1 MTFATILSEKTM
13 SPSGAGQSVASLR
26 RLLGWKASAFACLL
40 ALSGLGWSQAT
51 PTTPPDDAPCLEQD
65 CPDTLDQG
73 GAATPLVDT
82 QENPAM
88 GAWPNGGGATQA
100 NVPGQ
105 NPAGQRDWPTDPWPN
120 TAWPNHAWPDN
131 PWPNH
136 APGDNGPGGNGE
148 TDRVRRRAVPFRED
162 AVPEPPT
169 EFQQFVSTRPDNF
182 RPRRSGS
189 GDRRLPPR
197 TGR

>member
-13 SPSGAGQSVASLR
+13 SPSGAGQSAASLR

-65 CPDTLDQG
+65 CPDTLDQA
-73 GAATPLVDT
+73 GAANPGVDN

-105 NPAGQRDWPTDPWPN
+105 NPAGPKRGWPIDS
-120 TAWPNHAWPDN
+120 WPDN

-136 APGDNGPGGNGE
+136 SPGDNGPGGNGE
-148 TDRVRRRAVPFRED
+148 TDRARRRAVPFRED
-162 AVPEPPT
+162 AASEPPT
-169 EFQQFVSTRPDNF
+169 EFHQFVAS
-182 RPRRSGS
+182 
-189 GDRRLPPR
+189 
-197 TGR
+197 